1 MDERKKKKRRVCTRK
16 YIESWCKKKTCP
28 ARHKTQTC
36 SISKLTSN
44 PTRFFKCQN
53 LSRSRVD
60 IPGCT
65 LGAARQS
72 LTEAPSTT
80 TLRIA
85 GIAAAGSAADV
96 ASESNP
102 TGPSR
107 SHRSVDGLNNKWRMF
122 DTIKEK
128 YRDRQRDRQVDRD
141 SRKKER
147 DVRAERTRRDC
158 GGRGEGHRRVVPR
171 YSPPPPQPQDVS
183 TSTRR
188 HLHAN
193 QNNKNGANPGGGYS
207 RKWDHFRSSTSPM

>member
-1 MDERKKKKRRVCTRK
+1 MPDCPLRPEQTSNTTQCNTSKRKIKQTTSCITKKKKKLGGGGRG
-16 YIESWCKKKTCP
+16 TCP
-28 ARHKTQTC
+28 TQHRTHTC
-36 SISKLTSN
+36 SISRLTSS
-44 PTRFFKCQN
+44 PTRSFKCQN

-107 SHRSVDGLNNKWRMF
+107 SHPSVDGL
-122 DTIKEK
+122 D
-128 YRDRQRDRQVDRD
+128 
-141 SRKKER
+141 
-147 DVRAERTRRDC
+147 
-158 GGRGEGHRRVVPR
+158 
-171 YSPPPPQPQDVS
+171 
-183 TSTRR
+183 
-188 HLHAN
+188 
-193 QNNKNGANPGGGYS
+193 NG
-207 RKWDHFRSSTSPM
+207 